1 MVPNICWW
9 HSTLLTLVVIPN
21 LIHAHAP
28 SRSPGIDIGVSH
40 FRFSGQLPVTFLK
53 LCTTTFYCEFID
65 TSFVE
70 IGCVVWP
77 GILWREAILYID
89 DFWWDHFAHSFT
101 HQPFHCHHP
110 HIYGFEFISKRCHR
124 MTQCKSNTFQ
134 ELREQNEPEKEIRTT
149 PDTKFFGIENLG
161 E

>member
-1 MVPNICWW
+1 MVPNICWC

-40 FRFSGQLPVTFLK
+40 FRFFGQLPVTFLK

-89 DFWWDHFAHSFT
+89 SFFLLLN
-101 HQPFHCHHP
+101 PEGSMP
-110 HIYGFEFISKRCHR
+110 R
-124 MTQCKSNTFQ
+124 MRQLIVRLLGILFQ
-134 ELREQNEPEKEIRTT
+134 ELFAI
-149 PDTKFFGIENLG
+149 L
-161 E
+161 